1 MALRKSIFIAIWFLI
16 TTIAWLALEKL
27 IGFHDVYIQYHKY
40 FTNFIMIPYLYIF
53 NRGLKSFRLAS
64 GGTVSYLN
72 SFGFGLICTVFVAL
86 VSPLALWVFETILN
100 PNFYQSM
107 IQYSVSHKMQT
118 QIQANAYFNHDNYRN
133 LMIYGNI
140 AQGVIFSAIIAFFS
154 SQNKN

>member
-1 MALRKSIFIAIWFLI
+1 MVLRKSIFIALWFLI

-27 IGFHDVYIQYHKY
+27 LGFHDVYIQYHQY
-40 FTNFIMIPYLYIF
+40 FTNLVMIPYLYIF

-72 SFGFGLICTVFVAL
+72 SFGFGLICTVFIAL
-86 VSPLALWVFETILN
+86 FSPLALWVFETILN

-107 IQYSVSHKMQT
+107 IHYSVSHKMQT
-118 QIQANAYFNHDNYRN
+118 QAQANAYFNHDNYRN

-140 AQGVIFSAIIAFFS
+140 AQGVILSAIIAIFS
-154 SQNKN
+154 SRKKI